1 MVGRYCSS
9 LVQLNCEH
17 ELTWANAFHTQSRAR
32 IAHPCLSAHRLLSG
46 SLAYDDSDPEDDELV
61 RALDADDMAMA
72 VDARNA
78 RDARM

>member
-1 MVGRYCSS
+1 
-9 LVQLNCEH
+9 
-17 ELTWANAFHTQSRAR
+17 
-32 IAHPCLSAHRLLSG
+32 LSG